1 MSKELYT
8 LREQLYTEVEQFKA
22 LKLYSESYGILKR
35 SNVAEQFS
43 FERTMRILT
52 SLDDISLEMNHLKHK
67 LNILRIDHRDL
78 KNYCNENIHRK
89 CLESWNNMPR
99 KIFKKARK
107 VRFQC

>member
-35 SNVAEQFS
+35 SNVVEQFS

-52 SLDDISLEMNHLKHK
+52 SHDDISLEVKHLKHK

-78 KNYCNENIHRK
+78 KNYCNESR
-89 CLESWNNMPR
+89 
-99 KIFKKARK
+99 
-107 VRFQC
+107 